1 MLISRSAHVID
12 SRLACINID
21 GVIRR
26 LHVESDFLS
35 LVLAG
40 KSGNLSGIQRSD
52 MADDSIH
59 RLQFEVNVI
68 NSKFVIEP

>member
-1 MLISRSAHVID
+1 
-12 SRLACINID
+12 
-21 GVIRR
+21 
-26 LHVESDFLS
+26 LS